1 MSMALKPITT
11 LRTAVRDVRVT
22 AAGLLQARQMLPAMR
37 MVEFAQA
44 MLQCYDRQPWLWQAL
59 NLIFRQFRTPVN
71 LENVHHHSHTH
82 LAPRLALTVVRKLAQ
97 PERQQAAGAFIP
109 ALQRAIAN
117 TSGSAASSYLIDRE
131 HLVYRLSARYQR
143 VTENEQVM
151 LVHQSRQMK
160 DTASEVAMPGRFE
173 LPIMETVSRV
183 FRRAKPIVNESG
195 ISSPSERG
203 FRATPQEDKSAT
215 KLASPPAAAID
226 VNRLADQV
234 IQTIDRRIVAQR
246 ERLGRF

>member
-11 LRTAVRDVRVT
+11 LRTAVRDVRAT
-22 AAGLLQARQMLPAMR
+22 TAGLLQARQMSPAMR

-44 MLQCYDRQPWLWQAL
+44 MMRRYLRQPWLWQAL
-59 NLIFRQFRTPVN
+59 NLIFRQLRSLVT

-82 LAPRLALTVVRKLAQ
+82 LAPRLTLTMVRKLAQ
-97 PERQQAAGAFIP
+97 PESQQAAGAFIP

-117 TSGSAASSYLIDRE
+117 ISGSAASSYLVGRE

-143 VTENEQVM
+143 VTENEHVM

-160 DTASEVAMPGRFE
+160 DTATEVAMPARVE
-173 LPIMETVSRV
+173 LPVMEPVPKV

-195 ISSPSERG
+195 ISSPSG
-203 FRATPQEDKSAT
+203 HGARATPQEDKPVT
-215 KLASPPAAAID
+215 KLASPLAAAID

-246 ERLGRF
+246 ERMGRL